1 MLTEAR
7 DEQNTHAND
16 SQAAG
21 DAHGAQRARSP
32 FGFTTRPASLFDSL
46 PLRGVTARNR
56 VMISPMCQYSC
67 DDRSGRATDWHL
79 VHLGS
84 FATGG
89 AGIVTVEATA
99 VEARGRISPYDVGL
113 WNDDQIEPLA
123 RAARFM
129 RGHGSVPAIQLA
141 HAGRKASV
149 DRPWTGG
156 KPVEPGEI
164 GWQVV
169 GPSPI
174 PFNTGY
180 QTPEPLTTEGVHE
193 VVAAF
198 ARAAERALAA
208 GFELIELHAAHGY
221 LLHQFLSP
229 ASNQRDDE
237 YGGSLENRMRL
248 PLEVARAVR
257 AVWPERL
264 PLFVRVSG
272 TDWLDED
279 TTRPSWTLDQT
290 VELARRLK
298 DEGVDVIDCS
308 SGGNEAHAHVP
319 VGPGYQT
326 PLAERVRRE
335 AGIATVAVGLISD
348 PHQADQIIRSGQADL
363 VALARA
369 ALRNPHWPLEAAV
382 ALRQP
387 APVLP
392 QYERAIVK

>member
-1 MLTEAR
+1 MLTEASHER
-7 DEQNTHAND
+7 ESQMND
-16 SQAAG
+16 SSATQ
-21 DAHGAQRARSP
+21 QRPASP
-32 FGFTTRPASLFDSL
+32 FGFTTRPASLFDPL

-56 VMISPMCQYSC
+56 VMISPMCQYSS

-79 VHLGS
+79 VHLGG

-89 AGIVTVEATA
+89 AGIVSVEATA
-99 VEARGRISPYDVGL
+99 VEARGRISPYDLGL
-113 WNDDQIEPLA
+113 WQDDQIEPLA
-123 RAARFM
+123 RIARFV
-129 RGHGSVPAIQLA
+129 REQGAAPAIQLA

-156 KPVEPGEI
+156 KPIAPGAI

-174 PFNTGY
+174 AFDAGY
-180 QTPEPLTTEGVHE
+180 QTPEPLTLEGVGA

-208 GFELIELHAAHGY
+208 GFEVIELHAAHGY

-229 ASNQRDDE
+229 ASNQRDDA
-237 YGGSLENRMRL
+237 YGGSLEGRMRL
-248 PLEVARAVR
+248 TLEVTRAVR

-264 PLFVRVSG
+264 PLFVRVSA
-272 TDWLDED
+272 TDWLDD
-279 TTRPSWTLDQT
+279 DPTRPSWTLAQT

-298 DEGVDVIDCS
+298 EVGVDAIDCS
-308 SGGNEAHAHVP
+308 SGGNLAHVHIP
-319 VGPGYQT
+319 AGPGYQT
-326 PLAERVRRE
+326 PLAAQVRRA
-335 AGIATVAVGLISD
+335 AGIPTVAIGLITE
-348 PHQADQIIRSGQADL
+348 PAQADQIIRSGQADL

-369 ALRNPHWPLEAAV
+369 ALRNPHWPLEAAA

-387 APVLP
+387 WPTPP

>member
-1 MLTEAR
+1 
-7 DEQNTHAND
+7 
-16 SQAAG
+16 
-21 DAHGAQRARSP
+21 
-32 FGFTTRPASLFDSL
+32 
-46 PLRGVTARNR
+46 LRGVTARNR

-89 AGIVTVEATA
+89 AGIVSVEATA

-113 WNDDQIEPLA
+113 WNNEQIEPLA
-123 RAARFM
+123 RAARFV
-129 RGHGSVPAIQLA
+129 RAHGAVPAIQLA

-164 GWQVV
+164 GWRVV

-174 PFNTGY
+174 AFDAGF
-180 QTPEPLTTEGVHE
+180 QTPESLTTEGVRE
-193 VVAAF
+193 VVVAF
-198 ARAAERALAA
+198 ARAAERALEA

-229 ASNQRDDE
+229 ASNQRNDE

-264 PLFVRVSG
+264 PLFVRVSA
-272 TDWLDED
+272 TDWLDQD
-279 TTRPSWTLDQT
+279 PTRPSWTLDQT

-298 DEGVDVIDCS
+298 DEGVDAIDCS
-308 SGGNEAHAHVP
+308 SGGNEAHVRIP

-326 PLAERVRRE
+326 PLAERVRRD
-335 AGIATVAVGLISD
+335 AGIPTVAVGLITD
-348 PHQADQIIRSGQADL
+348 AAQADQIIRSGQADL

-369 ALRNPHWPLEAAV
+369 ALRNPHWPLEAAIT
-382 ALRQP
+382 LRQP

-392 QYERAIVK
+392 QYERAIPAK

>member
-7 DEQNTHAND
+7 DEQNTRAND

-21 DAHGAQRARSP
+21 AAHGAQPARSP
-32 FGFTTRPASLFDSL
+32 FGFTTRPASLFDPL
-46 PLRGVTARNR
+46 PLRGVTARKR

-129 RGHGSVPAIQLA
+129 REHGAVPAIQLA

-156 KPVEPGEI
+156 NPVEPGEI

-174 PFNTGY
+174 PFNTGH
-180 QTPEPLTTEGVHE
+180 QTPEPLTTEDVRE

-272 TDWLDED
+272 TDWLD
-279 TTRPSWTLDQT
+279 
-290 VELARRLK
+290 
-298 DEGVDVIDCS
+298 
-308 SGGNEAHAHVP
+308 P
-319 VGPGYQT
+319 VNWLLLWRFIFP
-326 PLAERVRRE
+326 PLR
-335 AGIATVAVGLISD
+335 
-348 PHQADQIIRSGQADL
+348 
-363 VALARA
+363 
-369 ALRNPHWPLEAAV
+369 
-382 ALRQP
+382 
-387 APVLP
+387 
-392 QYERAIVK
+392 

>member
-7 DEQNTHAND
+7 DEQNAQRNPAEQNGKAAHMS
-16 SQAAG
+16 SQA
-21 DAHGAQRARSP
+21 S
-32 FGFTTRPASLFDSL
+32 FTTRPANLFTPL
-46 PLRGVTARNR
+46 PLRGVMARNR
-56 VMISPMCQYSC
+56 VMISPMCQYSS

-89 AGIVTVEATA
+89 AGIVCVEATA
-99 VEARGRISPYDVGL
+99 VEARGRISPYDMGL
-113 WNDDQIEPLA
+113 WDDTQIEPLA
-123 RAARFM
+123 RVAAFIRAQ
-129 RGHGSVPAIQLA
+129 GAVPAIQLA

-156 KPVEPGEI
+156 EPVAPGEI
-164 GWQVV
+164 GWRVV

-174 PFNTGY
+174 AFDAGY
-180 QTPEPLTTEGVHE
+180 QQPEPLTTGGVGE

-198 ARAAERALAA
+198 AQAAQRALAA

-229 ASNQRDDE
+229 ASNQREDE
-237 YGGSLENRMRL
+237 YGGSLEGRMRL
-248 PLEVARAVR
+248 SLEVARAVR
-257 AVWPERL
+257 TVWPERL
-264 PLFVRVSG
+264 PLFTRVSA
-272 TDWLDED
+272 TDWLDD
-279 TTRPSWTLDQT
+279 DAARPSWTLAQT

-298 DEGVDVIDCS
+298 AEGVDAIDCS
-308 SGGNEAHAHVP
+308 SGGNEAHVRIP

-326 PLAERVRRE
+326 PLAAQVRRE
-335 AGIATVAVGLISD
+335 ADIPTIAVGMITD
-348 PHQADQIIRSGQADL
+348 AAQADQIIRSGQADA

-369 ALRNPHWPLEAAV
+369 ALRNPHWPMEAAL

-387 APVLP
+387 APAPV
-392 QYERAIVK
+392 QYERAVK